1 MSICDDV
8 ATNELVLT
16 ELYPVSA
23 KVMTLRGMCPT
34 MMIEVDGG
42 LALDTI
48 DQAAA
53 AGANMIVAG
62 SAVFK
67 ADPAHTISMLRR

>member
-1 MSICDDV
+1 MLFCDS
-8 ATNELVLT
+8 AAPNRLVMT
-16 ELYPVSA
+16 ELYPVFA
-23 KVMTLRGMCPT
+23 KVMTLREMCPT

>member
-1 MSICDDV
+1 MSICDN
-8 ATNELVLT
+8 AAPNRLFMTKFYLVF
-16 ELYPVSA
+16 V
-23 KVMTLRGMCPT
+23 KVMTLREMCPT

-42 LALDTI
+42 LGLDTI

>member
-1 MSICDDV
+1 MSIY
-8 ATNELVLT
+8 ASAEQNRLVMT
-16 ELYPVSA
+16 ELYPVLA
-23 KVMTLRGMCPT
+23 NVMTLREMCPT

-53 AGANMIVAG
+53 AGANMIFAG

-67 ADPAHTISMLRR
+67 ADPAHTISVLRR

>member
-1 MSICDDV
+1 MSFLDNI
-8 ATNELVLT
+8 APNRLVMIK
-16 ELYPVSA
+16 LYPILATVT
-23 KVMTLRGMCPT
+23 TLREMCPT

-42 LALDTI
+42 LGLDTI
-48 DQAAA
+48 DQAAT

-67 ADPAHTISMLRR
+67 ADPAHTISVLRR